1 MNDIL
6 FKFTCKTI
14 AESSIILQ
22 ISYHLSILS
31 QLDSKTL
38 PLPPGLILSVFDLLR
53 PHNLYVSFIFEL

>member
-31 QLDSKTL
+31 ELDSKTQANS
-38 PLPPGLILSVFDLLR
+38 PLATSSPWLA
-53 PHNLYVSFIFEL
+53 